1 MPIIIR
7 NFLSNQGGTCQPGAV
22 LAVGGTLELLIG
34 QAALGNNVTRLTIV
48 RRADVEEGHWELFL
62 EGTGP
67 CVKID
72 LMEAGYRILY
82 GAGIPQQNAESDVT
96 ATNATLRQMVQC
108 LANVSI
114 SKGDWTGTA
123 QYNCQDFVVEFLKE
137 LTVQGI
143 AAGNPNQGSKSL
155 KYELMRHVRK
165 HKGPDYWKDIETMRV
180 EYGVPV
186 FDPTSGPQTIKG
198 TIDR

>member
-96 ATNATLRQMVQC
+96 ATNATLRQMVN
-108 LANVSI
+108 A
-114 SKGDWTGTA
+114 WRMF
-123 QYNCQDFVVEFLKE
+123 QYRRVIGR
-137 LTVQGI
+137 VQLSTI
-143 AAGNPNQGSKSL
+143 ARTLLLNS
-155 KYELMRHVRK
+155 
-165 HKGPDYWKDIETMRV
+165 
-180 EYGVPV
+180 
-186 FDPTSGPQTIKG
+186 
-198 TIDR
+198 